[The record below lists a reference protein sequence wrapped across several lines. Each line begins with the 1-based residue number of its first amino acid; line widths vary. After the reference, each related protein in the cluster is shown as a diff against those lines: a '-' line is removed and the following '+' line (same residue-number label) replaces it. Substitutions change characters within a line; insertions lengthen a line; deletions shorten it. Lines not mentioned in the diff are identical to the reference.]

1 MDRLEGMRLFVRVAE
16 LGSFS
21 AVAQQLGA
29 ARSVVTRQIAALET
43 HLGAK
48 LLARSTRR
56 LSLTSAGA
64 AYLEKCRVILN
75 LVDVAESGV
84 AEERQTPR
92 GLIRMSLPLL
102 YSQKYLAPLLI
113 EFSRRHPEVTLDMD
127 FSDRRA
133 KLIEEGIDLAV
144 RITATLEPG
153 DVVRKL
159 GSGRMVVVASPDYLA
174 RHGAPQHPAELIN
187 HQCLGYT
194 ASASGARWAFVVDG
208 RLQMYPIRSRLQA
221 NNGDVL
227 LKAAAAGLGIAY
239 EPWFSADDLLESG
252 VLREIMPEQEKPE
265 LGIYAVLPGNRHV
278 PHRLRV
284 LMDFLVDKLS
294 VSGMAVVKTRIRS
307 GIEEGTPV
315 PIALERVR

>member
-21 AVAQQLGA
+21 AVAKQLGL
-29 ARSVVTRQIAALET
+29 ARSVVTRQVAALEA

-75 LVDVAESGV
+75 LIDVAETGV

-92 GLIRMSLPLL
+92 GPIRMSLPLV

-113 EFSRRHPEVTLDMD
+113 EFSRRYPDVTLDMD

-133 KLIEEGIDLAV
+133 NLIQEGIDLAV
-144 RITATLEPG
+144 RITAVLEPG

-159 GSGRMVVVASPDYLA
+159 GTGRMVVVASPDYLA
-174 RHGAPQHPAELIN
+174 RHGEPLHPAELIN

-194 ASASGARWAFVVDG
+194 ASANGQRWAFVADG
-208 RLQMYPIRSRLQA
+208 KLEMFPVRSRVQA

-227 LKAAAAGLGIAY
+227 LTAAAAGLGIAY
-239 EPWFSADDLLESG
+239 EPWFSAGDLVRSG
-252 VLREIMPEQEKPE
+252 ALREVLTAYEKPE
-265 LGIYAVLPGNRHV
+265 LGIYAMLPGNRHV

-284 LMDFLVDKLS
+284 LMDFFVDNLMS
-294 VSGMAVVKTRIRS
+294 LGADDAGRGSTVL
-307 GIEEGTPV
+307 P
-315 PIALERVR
+315 P

>member
-21 AVAQQLGA
+21 AAALQLA
-29 ARSVVTRQIAALET
+29 VARSVVTRQVAALET

-64 AYLEKCRVILN
+64 VYLEKCRVILN
-75 LVDVAESGV
+75 LVDVAETGL
-84 AEERQTPR
+84 AEEGQTPR
-92 GLIRMSLPLL
+92 GPIRLSLPLV
-102 YSQKYLAPLLI
+102 YSQKYLAPLLL
-113 EFSRRHPEVTLDMD
+113 EFAQRHPEVTLDMD

-144 RITATLEPG
+144 RITASLESG

-159 GSGRMVVVASPDYLA
+159 GTARMVAVASPGYLA
-174 RHGAPQHPAELIN
+174 RHGKPRHPCELID

-194 ASASGARWAFVVDG
+194 ASASGQRWAFIVDG
-208 RLQMYPIRSRLQA
+208 RPAMFPIRSRIDA
-221 NNGDVL
+221 NNGGLL
-227 LKAAAAGLGIAY
+227 LKAAVAGLGIAY
-239 EPWFSADDLLESG
+239 EPLFSAGELLESG
-252 VLREIMPEQEKPE
+252 ALREVLRDFERPE
-265 LGIYAVLPGNRHV
+265 LGIYAVLPSNRHV

-284 LMDFLVDKLS
+284 LMDFLVANLATTAGDGDGQ
-294 VSGMAVVKTRIRS
+294 SGAS
-307 GIEEGTPV
+307 
-315 PIALERVR
+315 